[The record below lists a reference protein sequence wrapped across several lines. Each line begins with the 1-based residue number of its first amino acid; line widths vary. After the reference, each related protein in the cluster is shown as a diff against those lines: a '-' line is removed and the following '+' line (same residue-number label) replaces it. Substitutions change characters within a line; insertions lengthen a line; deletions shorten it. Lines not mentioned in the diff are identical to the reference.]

1 MPQKLSMKYPI
12 YVIGHE
18 ILRKEGRNIDIET
31 EKEEISELI
40 TDMFD
45 AMKESEGVGLA
56 AQQIGKSLKL
66 FLVDA
71 SPLADELPELADFK
85 HAFINAVITERKGD
99 IIKMNEGCLSIPG
112 LREDVWR
119 HDEITIKYID
129 ENFQEQENTFSG
141 YVARIIQHEYD
152 HTYGILFTDRIS
164 KVRKALI
171 QNKIKAMALGKFKAS
186 YKTVLGNKK
195 TSAQYLFRNVKD
207 YISSM

>member
-1 MPQKLSMKYPI
+1 MNYPI
-12 YVIGHE
+12 YIIGHE
-18 ILRKEGRNIDIET
+18 ILRKQGRDINIET
-31 EKEEISELI
+31 EKQEISQLI
-40 TDMFD
+40 QDMFD
-45 AMKESEGVGLA
+45 AMKVSEGVGLA

-71 SPLADELPELADFK
+71 TPLADEIPELADFK
-85 HAFINAVITERKGD
+85 HAFINAVITEKKGD
-99 IIKMNEGCLSIPG
+99 LVKMNEGCLSLPG

-129 ENFQEQENTFSG
+129 ENFQAQQKTFSG

-164 KVRKALI
+164 KVRKTLL
-171 QNKIKAMALGKFKAS
+171 QKKLKNMALGKFKAN

-195 TSAQYLFRNVKD
+195 TIAQFLFKNVEN
-207 YISSM
+207 

>member
-1 MPQKLSMKYPI
+1 MNYPI
-12 YVIGHE
+12 YIIGHE
-18 ILRKEGRNIDIET
+18 ILRKQGRDINIET
-31 EKEEISELI
+31 EKQEISQLI
-40 TDMFD
+40 QDMFE
-45 AMKESEGVGLA
+45 AMKVSEGVGLA

-71 SPLADELPELADFK
+71 TPLADEIPELADFK
-85 HAFINAVITERKGD
+85 HAFINAVITEKKGD
-99 IIKMNEGCLSIPG
+99 MVKMNEGCLSLPG

-129 ENFQEQENTFSG
+129 ENFQAQQKTFSG

-164 KVRKALI
+164 KVRKTLL
-171 QNKIKAMALGKFKAS
+171 QKKLKNMALGKFKAN

-195 TSAQYLFRNVKD
+195 TIAQFLFKNVEN
-207 YISSM
+207 